1 MKTRSLIL
9 CAVAVTAMQTMTFAK
24 KTEVAV
30 RKGEVRA
37 ETKTGASSVDV
48 GAGRKVVLAP
58 GQKPAVSVDDPLVD
72 DALELYKLVEAE
84 KAHGELRIDSVLIMV
99 ARVDE
104 DELTAAF
111 YFEVPNPMPKAT
123 NVLTIPPS
131 SALGDIRV
139 YDLSGNL
146 CRVEEKNLGGF
157 TFSYSIHLS
166 EQVQPGELFKLIGVT
181 SLDDTPVFP
190 GGEPASWKE
199 GPLVHFMTV
208 STIPYALQYHRFILR
223 ESAILVD
230 TNRQVIATDAV
241 DGQTAVTTRTYTGP
255 HSDALCIFAFLNP
268 DEDGTTLADIPGKY
282 HGLRSKLDKENSEMY
297 QREMHKIRA
306 GLKYTDQSTP
316 LTALLAIFGGAMNE
330 NADLY
335 EAVALMTQK
344 PDEIRN
350 SLENSKY
357 WADQLD
363 FLTTPKWPGNPG
375 NGYVHPVYLCR
386 KGSLINELVQ
396 RMVYEDG
403 KWYSYYGNWTE
414 PSNSEPVTSQD
425 IAAAK
430 AKGYLCDWEIA
441 GPYIRRGKGIKDKNH
456 KELFDIPFGPE
467 LPGVDVPWQSAK
479 VEPYEQ
485 HPASVNISSALV
497 PINQSVAYLR
507 TVIIS
512 NEQKPARLEIF
523 TDDGV
528 KAWLNGEVVHEN
540 NNSRGIAEQPDA
552 VNVTLKQ
559 GVNRLLLKVSEDIWG
574 SRAIVRI
581 GSDRAA
587 GPRPADKA
595 IHSKT
600 QVRLGWTPAATA
612 RSHRV
617 YLGSDQNELP
627 LLAEVSNPQE
637 LKPLSLDADT
647 RYYWRVDEVLADGS
661 NIKGDEWSFATS
673 KHVAWWTF
681 DGHAQ
686 DRSLQAFHGALHGNP
701 RWVPGVRNQAVALDS
716 EEDYIIIPPMNLNT
730 DTMTITLWVKT
741 EEIIENPGLV
751 FTRGGST
758 CAGLWFNANNNLRYN
773 WNDDQ
778 QTWLWDSGL
787 FVPNKTWTFAALT
800 VDPEKATIY
809 MHDGTAMKSATHN
822 RGHGVARFDGV
833 TYIGHD
839 PRWSTVKGAI
849 DEVRIYNYAL
859 DATEIEAIYLEA
871 DKRP

>member
-637 LKPLSLDADT
+637 LKTLSLDADT

-661 NIKGDEWSFATS
+661 N
-673 KHVAWWTF
+673 
-681 DGHAQ
+681 
-686 DRSLQAFHGALHGNP
+686 
-701 RWVPGVRNQAVALDS
+701 
-716 EEDYIIIPPMNLNT
+716 
-730 DTMTITLWVKT
+730 
-741 EEIIENPGLV
+741 
-751 FTRGGST
+751 
-758 CAGLWFNANNNLRYN
+758 
-773 WNDDQ
+773 
-778 QTWLWDSGL
+778 
-787 FVPNKTWTFAALT
+787 
-800 VDPEKATIY
+800 
-809 MHDGTAMKSATHN
+809 
-822 RGHGVARFDGV
+822 
-833 TYIGHD
+833 
-839 PRWSTVKGAI
+839 
-849 DEVRIYNYAL
+849 
-859 DATEIEAIYLEA
+859 
-871 DKRP
+871 

>member
-716 EEDYIIIPPMNLNT
+716 EEDY
-730 DTMTITLWVKT
+730 
-741 EEIIENPGLV
+741 
-751 FTRGGST
+751 
-758 CAGLWFNANNNLRYN
+758 
-773 WNDDQ
+773 
-778 QTWLWDSGL
+778 
-787 FVPNKTWTFAALT
+787 
-800 VDPEKATIY
+800 
-809 MHDGTAMKSATHN
+809 
-822 RGHGVARFDGV
+822 
-833 TYIGHD
+833 
-839 PRWSTVKGAI
+839 
-849 DEVRIYNYAL
+849 
-859 DATEIEAIYLEA
+859 
-871 DKRP
+871 